1 MLKLLLAQLGITMDQ
16 ATVDKTIADIGTAL
30 SNVQAMKESQDRC
43 EAMLVKALSVDTVEP
58 DYPEVNAVPANIT
71 IADKVVLGRPAP

>member
-43 EAMLVKALSVDTVEP
+43 EAMLIKALSVDTVEP
-58 DYPEVNAVPANIT
+58 DYPEANAVPANIKVT
-71 IADKVVLGRPAP
+71 DKVVLGRPAP

>member
-30 SNVQAMKESQDRC
+30 ASVQAMKESQDRC
-43 EAMLVKALSVDTVEP
+43 EAMLREMQTAWNEGLEP
-58 DYPEVNAVPANIT
+58 EANAVPANIT
-71 IADKVVLGRPAP
+71 VTDAVVLGKAAP